1 MPVLVP
7 SPMGGMMNRFVKGDI
22 GNPKGRRT
30 LGASVTEW
38 VNSLAERG
46 TNEKQLKRI
55 ARNRSCNGTLR
66 IAAQRMLRLMEDPD
80 MADYEPLLDGQKCM
94 KELRHDGVDTRVIKK
109 VKSKT
114 REIPQGDKPPIIETE
129 REIELHD
136 RSGSELDRLLDRTDG
151 KPLPKLPGSDRTPLS
166 VTIMKV
172 EFDT

>member
-1 MPVLVP
+1 MSDAIVTIAGKN
-7 SPMGGMMNRFVKGDI
+7 GGTLTPWQRGQS
-22 GNPKGRRT
+22 GNPNGRKT
-30 LGASVTEW
+30 LGAYVVEW
-38 VNSLAERG
+38 CNALANRG
-46 TNEKQLKRI
+46 VNEKELRRLAK
-55 ARNRSCNGTLR
+55 NRSCNGTLR

-80 MADYEPLLDGQKCM
+80 MADFEPLLDGQKCM

-114 REIPQGDKPPIIETE
+114 RSIPQGDNPPIIETE

-136 RSGSELDRLLDRTDG
+136 RSGDEFDRVLD
-151 KPLPKLPGSDRTPLS
+151 KSIQLPAGVGTPLS

>member
-1 MPVLVP
+1 
-7 SPMGGMMNRFVKGDI
+7 MNRFVKGDV
-22 GNPKGRRT
+22 GNPKGRKT
-30 LGASVTEW
+30 LGATVIEW
-38 VNSLAERG
+38 CNALAERG
-46 TNEKQLKRI
+46 ANEKELKRI
-55 ARNRSCNGTLR
+55 ARNRNCNGTLR

-94 KELRHDGVDTRVIKK
+94 KELRHEGVDTRVIKK

-114 REIPQGDKPPIIETE
+114 RAIPQGDQPPIIETE

-136 RSGSELDRLLDRTDG
+136 RSGAEFDRVLDRTDG
-151 KPLPKLPGSDRTPLS
+151 KSMPKLPGSDKAVQS